1 MTEVP
6 PPPRKPSVKGQ
17 TLPVDA
23 EGLALGGGFALGGRR
38 AAVLGSPIAHSL
50 SPVLHRAAYASLG
63 LDWTYDAIEVD
74 SAGLAGFLAG
84 CGPEWA
90 GLSLTMPLK
99 RAVLPLLDRATELVE
114 VVGGANTVVFTP
126 DGLVGHNTDVVGI
139 IGALRGIGAQPGPA
153 MVLGGGATAASALAA
168 LAGMGCPSA
177 VVCARRPEAATD
189 LVGVAERLGLGLE
202 IRGWPERLP
211 ARKEALI
218 VVCTAPAEAGAA
230 LAGAVPGEPGWL
242 LDVSYAPW
250 PPALVAAWVAAGGR
264 AVAGDEML
272 LLQAVEQVRLMT
284 GLDPEVQTMR
294 AALSVELEWSR
305 GTQGAEGS

>member
-1 MTEVP
+1 MTG
-6 PPPRKPSVKGQ
+6 R
-17 TLPVDA
+17 
-23 EGLALGGGFALGGRR
+23 RR

-50 SPVLHRAAYASLG
+50 SPVLHRAAYAQLG

-74 SAGLAGFLAG
+74 SAGLPAFLAG

-99 RAVLPLLDRATELVE
+99 RAVLPLLDSASEMVE

-126 DGLVGHNTDVVGI
+126 EGLIGHNTDVVGI

-168 LAGMGCPSA
+168 LAALGCPSV
-177 VVCARRPEAATD
+177 VVCARRPESAAD
-189 LVGVAERLGLGLE
+189 LVGVADRLGLGLE
-202 IRGWPERLP
+202 IHGWPERLP
-211 ARKEALI
+211 SRQEAPI
-218 VVCTAPAEAGAA
+218 VVCTAPAAAGAG
-230 LAGAVPGEPGWL
+230 LAGAVADGPGWL

-284 GLDPEVQTMR
+284 GLDPEVETMR
-294 AALSVELEWSR
+294 TALRAELEWSR
-305 GTQGAEGS
+305 ATQAAEGS